1 MKKFENH
8 ELQYMV
14 QDMCNYDGRLED
26 LYIYDMNDFNEIMY
40 GQSPLWIA
48 TRIFFGKFDP
58 TDEFFKYNGYGNLE
72 SLNFYEYGD
81 ELQKYRKEIVS
92 NYIEMVED
100 GKIEDVNNLLEIESE
115 EEESKNEKI

>member
-48 TRIFFGKFDP
+48 SRIFFGKFDP

-115 EEESKNEKI
+115 EEESKNEI

>member
-1 MKKFENH
+1 H

-115 EEESKNEKI
+115 EEESKNEI

>member
-48 TRIFFGKFDP
+48 TRIFFGKFDL

-115 EEESKNEKI
+115 EEESKNEI

>member
-40 GQSPLWIA
+40 GQSPLYIA

-115 EEESKNEKI
+115 EEESKNEI

>member
-58 TDEFFKYNGYGNLE
+58 IDEFFKYNGYGNLE

-115 EEESKNEKI
+115 EEESKNEI

>member
-115 EEESKNEKI
+115 EEESKNEI